1 MQPERAI
8 AEQLDDAEQEKLGP
22 GNELHILAVQL
33 DAAGDELQLGIEL
46 SLVREVTLFPKMT
59 PVPDNCAPFV
69 GIADIRS
76 VPIPVLD
83 LSLMMLNQPLQPSS
97 EQMPRMLVCAVGE
110 QVLGL
115 LVAGTSGIRIAK
127 EDAVSPAPLG
137 VREKNG
143 AWCQQVV
150 RFGSNY
156 LYMVELDGLL
166 QDIGILDGEGV
177 AIAA

>member
-1 MQPERAI
+1 MQPESAVGERHDESN
-8 AEQLDDAEQEKLGP
+8 EQTQPP

-46 SLVREVTLFPKMT
+46 GLVREVTLYPEMT
-59 PVPDNCAPFV
+59 PVPENCAPFV

-83 LSLMMLNQPLQPSS
+83 LSLMMLNQPLLPSS
-97 EQMPRMLVCAVGE
+97 EQIPRMLVCAVGE

-127 EDAVSPAPLG
+127 ENAVSPAPLG

-143 AWCQQVV
+143 AWCQKVV
-150 RFGSNY
+150 RFGSSY
-156 LYMVELDGLL
+156 LYMVELDGLM
-166 QDIGILDGEGV
+166 QDIGILDGDGV
-177 AIAA
+177 AAAA